1 MLGLND
7 LKINQINIL
16 SSKYEQYIQSRTR
29 YRAKNKKKKY
39 VYPTRNR
46 KEYMQKYYNAH
57 KETVQ
62 CDMCKKYFACPMS
75 LKNHHT
81 NNMLCLMLNID
92 NMLIN
97 IRNTAP
103 EALDKIDHL
112 IQANIAKINKLSQ
125 RKESQSEQIKKKQ
138 DLNKAI

>member
-1 MLGLND
+1 MNSISNQEPYIEPT
-7 LKINQINIL
+7 INN
-16 SSKYEQYIQSRTR
+16 
-29 YRAKNKKKKY
+29 NY
-39 VYPTRNR
+39 VYPKRHR
-46 KEYMQKYYNAH
+46 KEYMQKYYNSH

-62 CDMCKKYFACPMS
+62 CDMCKKYFAGPMS
-75 LKNHHT
+75 LNNHHT

-112 IQANIAKINKLSQ
+112 IQANIAKINKLNQ

-138 DLNKAI
+138 DLNKPI